1 MGVRGTAFADLAP
14 ILMENVMC
22 PLSNTAPLVWEESWL
37 PILEKNFYCSY
48 LGLQGEDLSE
58 WERQENFTDIIIQL
72 SDISSLHSLGSSQS
86 TREFHFWVHM
96 CLSQGILVLGW
107 PKCSLGFSILCYRK
121 IQMSFC
127 PIQYVHMGSGICNLQ
142 SPAKVEKQL
151 PAFASTSLEHRCR
164 GRGRGQVGE
173 NDIPKVCDR
182 QEWRLERDRNEM
194 TY

>member
-1 MGVRGTAFADLAP
+1 
-14 ILMENVMC
+14 
-22 PLSNTAPLVWEESWL
+22 
-37 PILEKNFYCSY
+37 
-48 LGLQGEDLSE
+48 
-58 WERQENFTDIIIQL
+58 
-72 SDISSLHSLGSSQS
+72 
-86 TREFHFWVHM
+86 M

-151 PAFASTSLEHRCR
+151 PAFASSSLEHWCR